1 MQTLKTILAVIA
13 CTPIWLLLIW
23 LMEAAMDY
31 LTNLIDTIDDRGLFL
46 LIKPVGMFIFSTIV
60 PVFIITIGLL
70 VWIIAEQLFRLT

>member
-1 MQTLKTILAVIA
+1 
-13 CTPIWLLLIW
+13 
-23 LMEAAMDY
+23 MDY

>member
-31 LTNLIDTIDDRGLFL
+31 LTNLIDTIDDRGLFI
-46 LIKPVGMFIFSTIV
+46 LIKPV
-60 PVFIITIGLL
+60 
-70 VWIIAEQLFRLT
+70 